1 MTARV
6 RSSANWTMMQVMDR
20 GVLPGKRSR
29 APGLFPTMSAQAPGD
44 PLLYFFLILGLVL
57 FIYFGVS
64 L

>member
-6 RSSANWTMMQVMDR
+6 RSSANWTMIQVMDR
-20 GVLPGKRSR
+20 GSLQQNRSR